1 MVRREG
7 SKRDH
12 SSNLQIAAVTAVA
25 AGMVNV
31 ASVMAFF
38 TFSSNITG
46 HMAIFS
52 EEIIRGNLHQTIV
65 MFVWLLSFLAG
76 AFTAH
81 FLISHLKRDGNFYAN
96 SSTIFVEI
104 LILIGVAIYGKLFYM
119 ESLIETEVLVG
130 LLLFAMGYQNSLTAT
145 ITNNVVKT
153 SHLTGLFTDLGISL
167 SLWSAKS
174 NRSNSVLRQKLQL
187 QGTIAG
193 TYFLGGLFGGYIYA
207 IAGFTVF
214 FFVALLM
221 FMPVVYDVIAILQ
234 FRMRRGGLMAYLL
247 QLSKKRGLAEDRQAR

>member
-12 SSNLQIAAVTAVA
+12 RSNLQIAAVTAIA

-31 ASVMAFF
+31 ASIMAFF
-38 TFSSNITG
+38 TFSSNVTG

-52 EEIIRGNLHQTIV
+52 EEIIRGNLHQSIV
-65 MFVWLLSFLAG
+65 MFIWLFSFLAG

-81 FLISHLKRDGNFYAN
+81 FLITKLKKEGNFYAN

-104 LILIGVAIYGKLFYM
+104 LILLAVAIYGRLFYL

-145 ITNNVVKT
+145 ITNSVVKT
-153 SHLTGLFTDLGISL
+153 THLTGLFTDLGMSL
-167 SLWSAKS
+167 SMWSDKI
-174 NRSNSVLRQKLQL
+174 NRSNPVLRQKLQL
-187 QGTIAG
+187 QFTIAG

-207 IAGFTVF
+207 VAGFTVF

-221 FMPVVYDVIAILQ
+221 FMPVVYDVFVLIQ
-234 FRMRRGGLMAYLL
+234 FKLRHGGLMAYIL
-247 QLSKKRGLAEDRQAR
+247 QLSRKRKLAENRQAQ